1 MSTHLPSIA
10 LWHGNNPW
18 VDPNFRFDD
27 EAGFNAVKRILD
39 AEARL
44 GRRLFDRLLVGDVFG
59 IDDGGPKTLD
69 CALRFEPAG
78 RWLTLWSLQA
88 LRATVQ
94 HYSIEHDIVYYIGG
108 IHRGVNL
115 DRWMT
120 AIRAHSFESRLWD
133 CVKYIPSGARIA
145 IDGTGMLDPRVCAIL
160 VGTLEV
166 WGYRVLLEGKVERDT
181 DFGLSRIPALTTM
194 SVFAALDRHG
204 ERSKFDFVEGSD
216 AFLVTN
222 SEGLD
227 YVPGLVA
234 SGYEM
239 FLSSLTLNNEGS
251 ALVLPDYWPVLNTNE
266 EGV

>member
-1 MSTHLPSIA
+1 MSSVLPSIA

-18 VDPNFRFDD
+18 ADPNFRFDN
-27 EAGFNAVKRILD
+27 EAGFNAVKQILD

-44 GRRLFDRLLVGDVFG
+44 GRRLFDRLLIGDVFG

-88 LRATVQ
+88 LHTIVQ
-94 HYSIEHDIVYYIGG
+94 HYSIEHDVVYYIGG
-108 IHRGVNL
+108 IHQGVNL

-133 CVKYIPSGARIA
+133 CVKYIPPGACIA

-166 WGYRVLLEGKVERDT
+166 WGYHVLLEGKAESNT
-181 DFGLSRIPALTTM
+181 DFGLGRQPSLTTM
-194 SVFAALDRHG
+194 STFMAVDQTKYDH
-204 ERSKFDFVEGSD
+204 VEGSD

-222 SEGLD
+222 NDGPHAVTDLALRGFEVFLPSLRLAPAGDRLD
-227 YVPGLVA
+227 
-234 SGYEM
+234 
-239 FLSSLTLNNEGS
+239 
-251 ALVLPDYWPVLNTNE
+251 LPSYWPTP
-266 EGV
+266 EGGER